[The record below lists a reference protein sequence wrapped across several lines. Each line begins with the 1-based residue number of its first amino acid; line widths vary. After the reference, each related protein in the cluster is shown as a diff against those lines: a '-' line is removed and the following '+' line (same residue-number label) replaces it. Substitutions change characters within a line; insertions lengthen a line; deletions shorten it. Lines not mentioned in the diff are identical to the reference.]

1 LAHFSFFL
9 IRLKLSIDKLILIIY
24 TIGFDVMKK
33 YAIIDGH
40 TDVLYALPQ
49 QMRKFYQESERGHV
63 DLPRIKKGNVSVM
76 FFAIYP
82 GVNQYYILKG
92 ARELLEL
99 VQEPKNELMII
110 KKASD
115 VDTAEKENK
124 IGVIFHIEGVG
135 GFDTEFHILNLL
147 YRLGLRSFGITWSDT
162 NIFGSGSSFMPGA
175 PEDTRGITGEGK
187 ELIHEANKLGV
198 IVDVSHLSDKSFWDV
213 LEVTKKPIIASHS
226 CCRAIS
232 PHVRNLTNEMLK
244 ALADNGGVMG
254 INFANA
260 FLREDCGR
268 EADTPYTKIID
279 HIDHVVKVV
288 GPDHVGFGS
297 DFDGTGVPD
306 EVKDVTG
313 FNKLVKELESRKYSE
328 EDINKICHENFQR
341 IFKKVWK

>member
-1 LAHFSFFL
+1 
-9 IRLKLSIDKLILIIY
+9 
-24 TIGFDVMKK
+24 MKK
-33 YAIIDGH
+33 YSIIDGH

-49 QMRKFYQESERGHV
+49 QMRKFHQESERGHV
-63 DLPRIKKGNVSVM
+63 DLPRIRKGNVAAM

-82 GVNQYYILKG
+82 GTNQYYILKG
-92 ARELLEL
+92 ARDLLEL
-99 VQEPKNELMII
+99 VEEPKNELMLI

-115 VDTAEKENK
+115 MAKAEKDNK

-135 GFDTEFHILNLL
+135 GFDAEFHILNLL
-147 YRLGLRSFGITWSDT
+147 YRLGLRSFGITWS
-162 NIFGSGSSFMPGA
+162 NINRFGSGSSFVPGA
-175 PEDTRGITGEGK
+175 PIDTRGLTAEGK
-187 ELIHEANKLGV
+187 ELVLEANKLGV

-232 PHVRNLTNEMLK
+232 PHVRNLTDEMLK

-260 FLREDCGR
+260 FLREDCDRGP
-268 EADTPYTKIID
+268 DTPYTKIID
-279 HIDHVVKVV
+279 HIEHVVKVV
-288 GPDHVGFGS
+288 GVDLGGRRIIKK
-297 DFDGTGVPD
+297 GTGVPD

-313 FNKLVKELESRKYSE
+313 FNKLVKELEKRKYSE
-328 EDINKICHENFQR
+328 EDINKICHGNFQR

>member
-1 LAHFSFFL
+1 
-9 IRLKLSIDKLILIIY
+9 
-24 TIGFDVMKK
+24 MKK

-40 TDVLYALPQ
+40 TDVLYSLPMQ
-49 QMRKFYQESERGHV
+49 QRKFHQESEKGHV
-63 DLPRIKKGNVSVM
+63 DLPRIRKSNVSAM
-76 FFAIYP
+76 FFAIFP
-82 GVNQYYILKG
+82 GINQYFVLKG
-92 ARELLEL
+92 ARNL
-99 VQEPKNELMII
+99 VDLVEEPKNELMFI
-110 KKASD
+110 KKFSD
-115 VDTAEKENK
+115 LEKAEKENK
-124 IGVIFHIEGVG
+124 VGVIFHIEGVG

-147 YRLGLRSFGITWSDT
+147 YHLGLRSFGITWSDS

-175 PEDTRGITGEGK
+175 PIDTRGITAEGR
-187 ELIHEANKLGV
+187 ELILEANKLGV

-232 PHVRNLTNEMLK
+232 PHVRNLTDEMLK
-244 ALADNGGVMG
+244 ALADNGGVIG

-279 HIDHVVKVV
+279 HIDHVAKLV

-313 FNKLVKELESRKYSE
+313 FNKLVKELERRKYSE
-328 EDINKICHENFQR
+328 EDINKICHGNFKR
-341 IFKKVWK
+341 IFEKVWK